1 MTERIRDGI
10 PQPQRDGKGGIDTGP
25 RNIELDRQNP
35 DLITPPET
43 DSGTLPNMK
52 FSFSMAHTRI
62 EEGGWT
68 REVTQRELPVA
79 TTLAGVDM
87 KLNPGA
93 YRELHWH
100 KQSEWG
106 YVLEGSCRIGAVDQ
120 EGRNFLEDVQ
130 QGDLWFFPKGV
141 PHHIQALDEGVEF
154 LLVFDDGGFSENSTF
169 MISDF
174 FAHTPKNVL
183 AKNFGWQL
191 EQLDHLPEREK
202 YIFPGQVPPP
212 LAADRVFSP
221 TGDVPRT
228 FKHRLHTQRPMEFDG
243 GTVRIADHSNFAA
256 TTIAAALVEIEPGGL
271 RELHWHPTDD
281 EWQYYISGFGR
292 MGVFASSGLNRTFDF
307 QAGDVGYVPF
317 AYGHY
322 IENLG
327 NEPLKFLEMF
337 RNPLFEDISAAQ
349 WMANTPPQVSADT
362 LNLPRSMIESL
373 PKDKRPV
380 VAQRG
385 DPTRPHTRPGR
396 IAVRR

>member
-1 MTERIRDGI
+1 MITDRVHNGI

-35 DLITPPET
+35 DLLAPPAT
-43 DSGTLPNMK
+43 DRGTLPNMK

-68 REVTQRELPVA
+68 REVTQRELPIA

-93 YRELHWH
+93 YREMHWH

-106 YVLEGSCRIGAVDQ
+106 YVLEGSCRIGAVDH
-120 EGRNFLEDVQ
+120 EGRNFLEDVE
-130 QGDLWFFPKGV
+130 QGDLWFFPKGI
-141 PHHIQALDEGVEF
+141 PHHIQALSEGVEF
-154 LLVFDDGGFSENSTF
+154 LLVFDDGEFSENSTF

-183 AKNFGWQL
+183 AKNFGWRP
-191 EQLDHLPEREK
+191 EQLNDLPEREK
-202 YIFPGQVPPP
+202 YIFQGQVPGA
-212 LAADRVFSP
+212 LGGDRVFSP

-228 FKHRLHTQRPMEFDG
+228 FKHKLLTQKPMEFAG
-243 GTVRIADHSNFAA
+243 GRVRIADCSNFAA
-256 TTIAAALVEIEPGGL
+256 TTISAALVEIEPGGI
-271 RELHWHPTDD
+271 RELHWHPTND

-307 QAGDVGYVPF
+307 RAGDVGYVPF
-317 AYGHY
+317 AFGHY
-322 IENLG
+322 IENLST
-327 NEPLKFLEMF
+327 ETLKFLEMF
-337 RNPLFEDISAAQ
+337 RDPSFQDVSAAQ
-349 WMANTPPQVSADT
+349 WMANTPAQVSADT
-362 LNLPRSMIESL
+362 LNLPRSMIEAL

-380 VAQRG
+380 VA
-385 DPTRPHTRPGR
+385 
-396 IAVRR
+396 